1 MINITYSPSFKA
13 MVIFDEVFTYTHFCK
28 NEVVPIDVVVEGA
41 KNIMDDHNF
50 KQADII
56 DANTGEILAQLLAD
70 DIDENE
76 DWTSDFADDYLEMIK
91 ARGVRLP

>member
-13 MVIFDEVFTYTHFCK
+13 TIIFDEVFTYTHFCQK
-28 NEVVPIDVVVEGA
+28 EVVPIDVVVEGA
-41 KNIMDDHNF
+41 KNIMIDHNF

-56 DANTGEILAQLLAD
+56 DANTGEILAQLLVD
-70 DIDENE
+70 DIDEDKNC
-76 DWTSDFADDYLEMIK
+76 TSDFEDDYLEMIK